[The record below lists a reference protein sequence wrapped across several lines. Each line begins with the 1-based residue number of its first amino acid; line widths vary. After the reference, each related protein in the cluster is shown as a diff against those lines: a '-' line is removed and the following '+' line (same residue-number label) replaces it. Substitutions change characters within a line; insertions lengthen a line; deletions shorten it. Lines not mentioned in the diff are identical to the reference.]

1 MVDTFF
7 CSNGSSCILFG
18 AISMQVLQIH
28 WYVVHCFTMI
38 NMVVHPY
45 TITKV
50 FKSVQV
56 SKMNPVSDVSKVF
69 KMNQVS
75 DVSKVSKMNP
85 VSDVSKVFKNE

>member
-1 MVDTFF
+1 
-7 CSNGSSCILFG
+7 
-18 AISMQVLQIH
+18 MQVLQIH

-38 NMVVHPY
+38 NMVVHPR

-56 SKMNPVSDVSKVF
+56 V